1 MTTCTVPTTIADRI
15 TDRDSNGG
23 HTSLVRLKS
32 DCGPSSSYVESGTT
46 GGAGGGAGGGTGGGT
61 GGGAGGVRDKRF
73 TMLVSND
80 VVGDTSHSSSSVKY
94 RTICLVYRPHVIFPS
109 RETECKTHN

>member
-1 MTTCTVPTTIADRI
+1 MTTCTVPTTSADRI
-15 TDRDSNGG
+15 TDRDNNGG
-23 HTSLVRLKS
+23 HTSRVRLKS
-32 DCGPSSSYVESGTT
+32 DCGPSSSYVRLGESGTT
-46 GGAGGGAGGGTGGGT
+46 GGAGGGAGGGT

-80 VVGDTSHSSSSVKY
+80 VVLVRGDTSHSSSSVKY

-109 RETECKTHN
+109 RETHN